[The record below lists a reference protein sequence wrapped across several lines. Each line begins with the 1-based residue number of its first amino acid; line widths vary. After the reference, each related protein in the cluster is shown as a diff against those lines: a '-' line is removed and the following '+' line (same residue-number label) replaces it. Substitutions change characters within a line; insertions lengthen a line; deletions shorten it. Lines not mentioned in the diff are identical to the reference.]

1 MKKNIRWYSWYSLLR
16 VSPSLSFTCFFR
28 SILENWTLF
37 STAIIG
43 SRSLQVLQVLLHYEY
58 HWQLVQ
64 VLCLHK
70 FIYVY
75 YFYSDRYVS
84 TFVFD
89 HTPVLSSPTFR
100 KLHAV
105 WLPLFGF
112 RLFLRWWDGYMLY
125 LQALTQLSLILVWT
139 QSRDKQYRPCFLF
152 SIYILIIHPLMAKWQ
167 YFFLSS
173 WDLNLKTTRFFYFL
187 GLILPSRLFL
197 RATFH
202 QMRDLDFC
210 CDFEYY

>member
-112 RLFLRWWDGYMLY
+112 RRFLRWWDGYRLFSHT
-125 LQALTQLSLILVWT
+125 LTQFSLKILWT
-139 QSRDKQYRPCFLF
+139 QSHGWTMAIVF
-152 SIYILIIHPLMAKWQ
+152 SIYFIHHPNGKRQ
-167 YFFLSS
+167 FFHYFCSFLETETS
-173 WDLNLKTTRFFYFL
+173 TT
-187 GLILPSRLFL
+187 
-197 RATFH
+197 
-202 QMRDLDFC
+202 
-210 CDFEYY
+210 